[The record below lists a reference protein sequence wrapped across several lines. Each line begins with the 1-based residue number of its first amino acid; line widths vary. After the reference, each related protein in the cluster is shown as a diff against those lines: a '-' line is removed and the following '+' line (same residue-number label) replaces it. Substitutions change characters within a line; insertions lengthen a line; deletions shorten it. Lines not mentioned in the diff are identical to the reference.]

1 VTQPTQLV
9 QGVDELAEAVRRL
22 VDATVRTCLCR
33 VSVTRST
40 VWVSSRRVAA
50 SAVVRTGRWVPDR
63 SDPQA
68 SPYNTVVGSGNP
80 LAAPVVLTRRD
91 TDGVTATV
99 RFALP
104 YEGAPGL
111 VHGGIL
117 SLVMDQMFGE
127 AAIAA
132 QVAGMT
138 VGLQLRYAAP
148 TPILTDL
155 VFEAH
160 VESADDRLVQLVG
173 SVQADGVTTVT
184 ATATFF
190 RLTEKHAARMF
201 PHLAKA

>member
-22 VDATVRTCLCR
+22 VDATVRTTADAATLRELTQTVDR
-33 VSVTRST
+33 VTETLQRQ
-40 VWVSSRRVAA
+40 
-50 SAVVRTGRWVPDR
+50 VRTGRWVPDR